1 MKKMLLKTG
10 LMISILLVLGTNL
23 YAQAQ
28 RNPVLEE
35 CTGTWCQWCPCG
47 HDVME
52 DILATMPNAIMI
64 GYHGPSGSSDPW
76 DDFPGNQIIGLMS
89 FSGYPTAVID
99 RTGAPMSR
107 SAWTNAMNQRYNVPA
122 TVTITMDKNYNKI
135 TRELVTDV
143 HVTPLTDLTGTY
155 NVTMILLEDGLV
167 YPQTGNG
174 SCPGAT
180 DYVHN
185 HVVRAIINGAEGE
198 QLNTTSPWTTGNTIT
213 KNITYTIPS
222 GIEADSSR
230 LAVLVSKVS
239 SPFYTSEIQ
248 QAEQWTLVSPDYVAV
263 MTSQSPSI
271 ISENST
277 PGQFT
282 IYLHNMGLLDDTY
295 TIDPVL
301 DAPAGWTA
309 EYTTVNGTFPFGQ
322 TDSVF
327 VSSGDS
333 TEILVTINPNGFS
346 GFGTATVNY
355 SSNNDPGL
363 VGEIELNFV
372 TTTGV
377 DILVVDAST
386 EGYGSEVT
394 NALDNVFSGTYGVVN
409 SSALEDPSVDL
420 SNFVMISWSA
430 GIDLPVFVPQQV
442 SALESYLDN
451 GGRLFI
457 NGQDIGADIFEPTGQ
472 SQFAQSFYNNYL
484 HADYVSNSSTS
495 FLLKGVPGDPVTDGV
510 QFVAGFV
517 YDKSLDMIEPYDGD
531 ASSILTYLS
540 GPNIG
545 GIKAATSDY
554 RVVYSA
560 AGIEQIDQAEIK
572 DTLMSRIVDWL
583 LEGVMVSVDND
594 EFGVY
599 TYSLD
604 QNYPNPFNPST
615 KIKYSLERESDVNI
629 TVYDVMGR
637 EVADLLNERKPAGV
651 YEVDFDA
658 SQLSSGVYIYKI
670 TAGDFVSSRKMIL
683 MK

>member
-213 KNITYTIPS
+213 KNITYTIPP

>member
-363 VGEIELNFV
+363 VGELELNFV

-560 AGIEQIDQAEIK
+560 AGFEQIDQAEIK
-572 DTLMSRIVDWL
+572 DTLMSRIVNWL

>member
-572 DTLMSRIVDWL
+572 DTLMSRIVNWL

>member
-213 KNITYTIPS
+213 KNITYTIPP

-363 VGEIELNFV
+363 VGELELNFV

-572 DTLMSRIVDWL
+572 DTLMSRIVNWL